1 MTILIF
7 WWTTQFL
14 RFALLAV
21 TAKGK
26 FFSRFPIF
34 GLYLSSVLLIGL
46 VRMYLYTSYPK
57 SYPQFY
63 WYTQF
68 ISAALGYGLLWEIYR
83 HSLRDYSGT
92 LRLARF
98 VVSSFFIVVLSAA
111 LVNAFGSD
119 ADWFV
124 SSVIGFERNL
134 RVVQAV
140 LLALL
145 LAHIAYYGIPLGRNL
160 AGITLGYGI
169 YIASSVV
176 VMTLRSQLGRSF
188 TLWWQYSEQ
197 LSYMITLGIWIRAL
211 WVSVPAP
218 VPTVPMGIE
227 KDYRTLARGTYRSVN
242 WARNVVLRMFQ
253 SE

>member
-1 MTILIF
+1 MTTLVF

-14 RFALLAV
+14 RIAVLAV
-21 TAKGK
+21 TARGK
-26 FFSRFPIF
+26 FFSRYPIF
-34 GLYLSSVLLIGL
+34 SLYLSSVFMIGL
-46 VRMYLYTSYPK
+46 VRMYLYTSQPDLGL
-57 SYPQFY
+57 QFY

-68 ISAALGYGLLWEIYR
+68 ISAALGYALLWEIYR

-98 VVSSFFIVVLSAA
+98 VVSSFFIMVLAAA

-119 ADWFV
+119 ANWFV
-124 SSVIGFERNL
+124 SSVVGFERNL

-145 LAHIAYYGIPLGRNL
+145 LAHIAYYGIELGRNL

-176 VMTLRSQLGRSF
+176 VLTLRSQLGPSF
-188 TLWWQYSEQ
+188 ALWWQYSEQ
-197 LSYMITLGIWIRAL
+197 ISYMITLTVWIRAL
-211 WVSVPAP
+211 LVSVPAP
-218 VPTVPMGIE
+218 VPTVPVGIE
-227 KDYRTLARGTYRSVN
+227 KDYRTLVRGTYRSVA
-242 WARNVVLRMFQ
+242 WARNVVLNLFQ